1 MRNMNDYNT
10 MYNYYSNMMNNTFAN
25 PDEGFIKGNMIANEY
40 EPYKNYGYV
49 IPIVTNEKEV
59 LLEQIQIYSFAAHDL
74 NLYLDLNPNDKEA
87 LALFYKYKRECIK
100 LTNEYENR
108 YGPINLEDNNLK
120 ESPWAWINEPWPWNE

>member
-1 MRNMNDYNT
+1 MRNMNDCNA
-10 MYNYYSNMMNNTFAN
+10 MYNYYSNMMNNNFVN

-40 EPYKNYGYV
+40 EPYKNYGYI
-49 IPIVTNEKEV
+49 IPMVTNEKEV

-87 LALFYKYKRECIK
+87 LSLFYKYKRESIK

-120 ESPWAWINEPWPWNE
+120 ESPWSWINEPWPWNE

>member
-1 MRNMNDYNT
+1 MRNMNDCNA
-10 MYNYYSNMMNNTFAN
+10 MYNYYSNMMNNNFVN
-25 PDEGFIKGNMIANEY
+25 PDEGFIKGNMIAYEY
-40 EPYKNYGYV
+40 EPYKNYSYI
-49 IPIVTNEKEV
+49 IPMISNEKEM

-87 LALFYKYKRECIK
+87 LALFYKYKRESVK